1 MKIGYVSNNPITQ
14 DGGIGN
20 FLFKLIYGLTNN
32 STIQP
37 VFFFKPE
44 HGKETNSNFTFI
56 LDESSIDDAI
66 ALLNTMDVVHWNWG
80 VTESDDEFIMQ
91 IFRAIQVPIITTV
104 HSLQLVEQECYQE
117 CVNTYFSDKSDS
129 IKSFIQY
136 FDASA
141 RNQVEFIE
149 RSNVTVF
156 LTNNEKLHA
165 DRLGIKTQK
174 SVVIYNSI
182 DSIPID
188 YSNIKQTKHT
198 GIFSRLVYRKGILAA
213 MTVIESMS
221 DSTLT
226 IHGGCGDPFTIAMV
240 NSFLKNP
247 RIQAKGELRGLENQ
261 KQFFKEISL
270 MFGNSLYEPFGYSHV
285 ESMQLGVF
293 PIIGANTGTVEIFGE
308 DYPFIVKDDV
318 NDLKQKIMLYYSMSI
333 NQLHELAQKI
343 EKRFQEKSIDLFLSS
358 YKQLYEITCLTEKN
372 SL

>member
-20 FLFKLIYGLTNN
+20 FLFKLIYGLTELD

-44 HGKETNSNFTFI
+44 HGKDIQSNFTFI
-56 LDESSIDDAI
+56 LNETSIKQAI
-66 ALLNTMDVVHWNWG
+66 NLLNSMDIVHWNWG

-104 HSLQLVEQECYQE
+104 HSLQVVEQECYRE
-117 CVNTYFSDKSDS
+117 CIDTYFNNATES
-129 IKSFIQY
+129 IKSFVQY

-141 RNQVEFIE
+141 QNQIEFIE
-149 RSNVTVF
+149 RSDVTVF
-156 LTNNEKLHA
+156 LTQNELNHA
-165 DRLGIKTQK
+165 LRLGIKTKQAR
-174 SVVIYNSI
+174 VIYNSI

-188 YSNIKQTKHT
+188 YANIKQTKHT

-213 MTVIESMS
+213 MTAIDLIS
-221 DSTLT
+221 DMTLT
-226 IHGGCGDPFTIAMV
+226 IHGGYGDPFTIAMV
-240 NSFLKNP
+240 DSFLKNP
-247 RIQAKGELRGLENQ
+247 RIQAKGELRGIDKQ
-261 KQFFKEISL
+261 KQFFSEISI

-308 DYPFIVKDDV
+308 DYPFIVHDDV

-333 NQLHELAQKI
+333 PELH
-343 EKRFQEKSIDLFLSS
+343 
-358 YKQLYEITCLTEKN
+358 
-372 SL
+372 

>member
-80 VTESDDEFIMQ
+80 VTESDDDFIMQ
-91 IFRAIQVPIITTV
+91 IFRSITIPIITTV
-104 HSLQLVEQECYQE
+104 HSLQLVEQECYRE
-117 CVNTYFSDKSDS
+117 CIDTYFHDAKDS
-129 IKSFIQY
+129 IKSFMQY
-136 FDASA
+136 YDLSA
-141 RNQVEFIE
+141 KNQVEFIE
-149 RSNVTVF
+149 RSNITVF
-156 LTNNEKLHA
+156 LTENELAHA
-165 DRLGIKTQK
+165 QRLGIKTKQTR
-174 SVVIYNSI
+174 VIYNSI
-182 DSIPID
+182 DPVPIQ
-188 YSNIKQTKHT
+188 YANIKQTKHT

-213 MTVIESMS
+213 ITAIDSML
-221 DSTLT
+221 DMTLT
-226 IHGGCGDPFTIAMV
+226 IHGGYGDLFTVAMID
-240 NSFLKNP
+240 SFLKNP
-247 RIQAKGELRGLENQ
+247 RIQAKGELRGVDNQ
-261 KQFFKEISL
+261 KRFFSEISL

-293 PIIGANTGTVEIFGE
+293 PIIGAGTGTVELFGE
-308 DYPFIVKDDV
+308 DYPFIVHDDV
-318 NDLKQKIMLYYSMSI
+318 NDLKQKIMLYYSMTLPE
-333 NQLHELAQKI
+333 LHSLAKTI
-343 EKRFQEKSIDLFLSS
+343 ETRFKTKSIDLFLSS
-358 YKQLYEITCLTEKN
+358 YKHLYETTCLNEIN

>member
-44 HGKETNSNFTFI
+44 HGKNTDSNFTFI
-56 LDESSIDDAI
+56 LDEPSIDEAI

-91 IFRAIQVPIITTV
+91 IFRAITVPIITTV

-117 CVNTYFSDKSDS
+117 CINTYFSNEKDS
-129 IKSFIQY
+129 LKSFIQY

-141 RNQVEFIE
+141 KNQVEFIE

-156 LTNNEKLHA
+156 LTENELAHA
-165 DRLGIKTQK
+165 QRLGIKTKQTR
-174 SVVIYNSI
+174 VIYNSI
-182 DSIPID
+182 DSTPID
-188 YSNIKQTKHT
+188 YANIKQTKHT

-213 MTVIESMS
+213 MTAIESMPET
-221 DSTLT
+221 TLT
-226 IHGGCGDPFTIAMV
+226 IHGGYGDPFTVAMV
-240 NSFLKNP
+240 DSFLKNP
-247 RIQAKGELRGLENQ
+247 RIQAKGELRGVDNQ
-261 KQFFKEISL
+261 KRFFSEISL

-293 PIIGANTGTVEIFGE
+293 PIIGAGTGTVELFGE
-308 DYPFIVKDDV
+308 DYPFIVHDDV
-318 NDLKQKIMLYYSMSI
+318 NDLKQKIMLYYSMTI
-333 NQLHELAQKI
+333 PELHDLAKTI
-343 EKRFQEKSIDLFLSS
+343 ETRFKTKSIDLFLSS
-358 YKQLYEITCLTEKN
+358 YKHLYETTCLNEIN

>member
-44 HGKETNSNFTFI
+44 HGKKTDSNFTFI
-56 LDESSIDDAI
+56 LDASNISESI

-80 VTESDDEFIMQ
+80 VTEADDDFIMS
-91 IFRAIQVPIITTV
+91 IFRSITVPIITTV
-104 HSLQLVEQECYQE
+104 HSLQLVEQEYYQE
-117 CVNTYFSDKSDS
+117 CVSTYFSDKLDS
-129 IKSFIQY
+129 IKPFIQY

-149 RSNVTVF
+149 RSNVAVF
-156 LTNNEKLHA
+156 LTNNEKQHA

-174 SVVIYNSI
+174 SVIIYNSI

-188 YSNIKQTKHT
+188 YANIKQTKHT

-213 MTVIESMS
+213 MTVI
-221 DSTLT
+221 DSIPETTLT
-226 IHGGCGDPFTIAMV
+226 IHGGYGDPFTVAMV
-240 NSFLKNP
+240 DSFLKNP
-247 RIQAKGELRGLENQ
+247 RIQAKGELRGVDNQ
-261 KQFFKEISL
+261 KQFFSEISL

-293 PIIGANTGTVEIFGE
+293 PIIGAGTGTVELFGE
-308 DYPFIVKDDV
+308 DYPFIVHDDV
-318 NDLKQKIMLYYSMSI
+318 NDLKQKIMLYYSMTLP
-333 NQLHELAQKI
+333 QLHDLAKTIQT
-343 EKRFQEKSIDLFLSS
+343 RFETKSIDLFLSS
-358 YKQLYEITCLTEKN
+358 YKHLYETTCLNEIN